1 MTKTITTFLFILSIG
16 MMFTTT
22 HAQPTL
28 TGANTNPTSGEVFGI
43 RSVDYEFQGSPGDN
57 ETWDFS
63 SLTIGNINNYVFA
76 LPSATPHNATFGGSA
91 NLCNIYLGANYDY
104 YSATSSAYS
113 RVGFAT
119 QSGVVAL
126 YSNAQDQLRFP
137 FTYTDTYTDNFSVT
151 FTNQGTTFNRAGTI
165 TVTADGYGTLILPD
179 GTLNDVLRVHVVE
192 EYTDNYTLGGVPN
205 TISYYSDIYLWYKP
219 GTHFPVLAFTD
230 LESDISSNQ
239 YGVYHY
245 PGTVGIDEKQ
255 NTNITIAAMPNPASQ
270 RTHINL
276 TLQQAE
282 AVQISLMNA
291 LGQTVTEIENT
302 TLQPGTYNLP
312 VDLHTLANGIYYIH
326 VTGTNGTRNQKLMV
340 QH

>member
-1 MTKTITTFLFILSIG
+1 MTKTIFLFMMSLG
-16 MMFTTT
+16 MFIATAI
-22 HAQPTL
+22 AQPIL
-28 TGANTNPTSGEVFGI
+28 TSANTNPTAGEIFGI
-43 RSVDYEFQGSPGDN
+43 YSVDYEFQGSPGDF

-63 SLTIGNINNYVFA
+63 GLTVGNINNYVFA
-76 LPSATPHNATFGGSA
+76 LPSATPHNATFAGSA

-137 FTYTDTYTDNFSVT
+137 FEYNDTYTDNFSVT

-165 TVTADGYGTLILPD
+165 TVTADGHGTLILPD
-179 GTLNDVLRVHVVE
+179 GTLTDVLRVHVVE
-192 EYTDNYTLGGVPN
+192 DYVDNYTLGGVPN
-205 TISYYSDIYLWYKP
+205 TINYYSDIYLWYKP

-230 LESDISSNQ
+230 LTSDISSNQ

-245 PGTVGIDEKQ
+245 PGTVGIDEQENK
-255 NTNITIAAMPNPASQ
+255 NISVTVMPNPASQ
-270 RTHINL
+270 MANVTLNLLKQENVHIAL
-276 TLQQAE
+276 
-282 AVQISLMNA
+282 VNA
-291 LGQTVTEIENT
+291 LGQTVVSLEET
-302 TLQPGTYNLP
+302 TLQPGTHQLP
-312 VDLHTLANGIYYIH
+312 LNIQALPGGIYFVNVKTENGIS
-326 VTGTNGTRNQKLMV
+326 NQRLLI